1 MRATDQPVAVLDA
14 CVLYPAPL
22 RDLLLNAADF
32 RLFTPKWT
40 AEIQAEW
47 TRNLLLNRPEL
58 TAAQLQRTVA
68 AMQVAFPEAE
78 VHNYEPLIDSLQLP
92 DPDDRHVLAAA
103 IQAPAAVIVT
113 ANLKDFPPAILR
125 AHGVEAQH
133 PDRFMTTLL
142 QAQPEQMRQA
152 FQQQVSFLRNP
163 PKTVQEVLETL
174 RRVGLPTTAGELAAL
189 L

>member
-1 MRATDQPVAVLDA
+1 MRAADQPVAVLDA

-22 RDLLLNAADF
+22 RDLLLNAADL

-40 AEIQAEW
+40 AQIQAEW

-58 TAAQLQRTVA
+58 TATQLQRTTA
-68 AMQVAFPEAE
+68 AMQLAFPEAA
-78 VHNYEPLIDSLQLP
+78 VHDYEPLIASLHLP

-103 IQAPAAVIVT
+103 IRAPASVIVT
-113 ANLKDFPPAILR
+113 ANLKDFPPASLH

-133 PDRFMTTLL
+133 PDRFIATLL
-142 QAQPEQMRQA
+142 QAQPERMLQA
-152 FQQQVSFLRNP
+152 FRQQVSFLRNP
-163 PKTVQEVLETL
+163 PKSAQEVLETL
-174 RRVGLPTTAGELAAL
+174 HRVGLPTTASKLAAL